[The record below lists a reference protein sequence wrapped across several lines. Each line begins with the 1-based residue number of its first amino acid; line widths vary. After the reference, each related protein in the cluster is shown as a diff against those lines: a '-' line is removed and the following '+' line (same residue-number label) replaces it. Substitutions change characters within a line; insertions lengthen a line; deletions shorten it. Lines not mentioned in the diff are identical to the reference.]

1 MWDWVILGLTFYT
14 VIIVP
19 YNLAINRYF
28 PAMFSEAG
36 VSTDLAEPCLL
47 IKAWSRNSVSH
58 HVKDKLPYRF
68 SSQFVPAM
76 AKAVGIVIEKAGK

>member
-28 PAMFSEAG
+28 PARFSETG
-36 VSTDLAEPCLL
+36 VSTVLAEPLVV
-47 IKAWSRNSVSH
+47 IKGGPWNLESIGI
-58 HVKDKLPYRF
+58 
-68 SSQFVPAM
+68 SS
-76 AKAVGIVIEKAGK
+76 GAGTP